1 MNKIIFPLKPQ
12 MQGSEVADLQ
22 AALQMLLDRSLI
34 LATDEGVRQELSSAV
49 GTVKKSTDKK
59 SFT

>member
-1 MNKIIFPLKPQ
+1 

-34 LATDEGVRQELSSAV
+34 LANDEGVRQELSSAEQ
-49 GTVKKSTDKK
+49 
-59 SFT
+59 